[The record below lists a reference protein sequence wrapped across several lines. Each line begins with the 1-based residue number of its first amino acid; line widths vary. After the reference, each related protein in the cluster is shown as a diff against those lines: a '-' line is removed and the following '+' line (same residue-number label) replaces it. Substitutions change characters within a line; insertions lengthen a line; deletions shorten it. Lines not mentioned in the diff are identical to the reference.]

1 MAGGAASSTPPPS
14 GPKCGSGPQLRGEWT
29 GAANGQRLH
38 AENGARNVDL
48 ALGST
53 AHADGPRMVMS
64 SYRVYR
70 LAAELSKCDSP
81 GSSRKLLEDNRVTLA
96 ELAAMEDILRRGRDL
111 RDVLLFMH
119 DLREVDAA
127 YERDF
132 GPFDKDTACSEE
144 EYGRSELSN
153 ASADPSA
160 LCRFLAFAMV
170 THNRLGQDSVGLTL
184 EPEIIFTILSSVREA
199 EYREMLHALEQASR
213 MRKMQLFPTDQMRF
227 DLELSSLKTTLRTM
241 NEADCSVAAQALSSR
256 TLHVLLESRS
266 CLCDCPPLSSIR
278 FEREPKSSFDVK
290 RGIWTFLDEELIS
303 TGNKVC
309 EM

>member
-1 MAGGAASSTPPPS
+1 MAGGAASSTPHI
-14 GPKCGSGPQLRGEWT
+14 EM
-29 GAANGQRLH
+29 
-38 AENGARNVDL
+38 

-132 GPFDKDTACSEE
+132 GPFDKDTASRGSEE
-144 EYGRSELSN
+144 ECGRSELSN

-213 MRKMQLFPTDQMRF
+213 MRKMQVFPTDQMRF

-266 CLCDCPPLSSIR
+266 CWTRRDSR

-309 EM
+309 EML